1 MSSRY
6 PYKWTAYKRRRLVCL
21 LLVGLLPALGGKAQS
36 LISIKDTA
44 TMMPIGRQ
52 LEVLRADSTH
62 APDTATVMHNPLFRP
77 STKDIPNFTEYNIHH
92 WLRFS
97 ATNQTDVG
105 TLFLTVQ
112 TPILPDVRLYK
123 VNGGHLQL
131 LSRTGARYPFYERE
145 ITDVNFV
152 FNLELPP
159 GDTAQYYLSVLSDR
173 NLVMPVLVGT
183 RYAMEDASDTNVFTI
198 GTYFGILLVIF
209 FYNLFIY
216 FSVNDRSYLTY
227 IVYIF
232 FLGMS
237 QLTSSGFGFRY
248 LWPYHPEL
256 NQYILVFFSN
266 MVCITAIIFAVD
278 FLQIRKYTPRVMWA
292 VGYFLASYTL
302 AIGAN
307 LLGYNKFS
315 INVLNINALL
325 MGVML
330 IPASAYIAMKGF
342 RTAYFYLV
350 AWTLVFLGLIAW
362 SLKNYGIIPSNQFTN
377 YILYIGSSLEAI
389 LLSIALGDKINVLK
403 REKQQSQEQA
413 LEISQENERLV
424 REQNLILEAK
434 VHERTVELED
444 TNRNLND
451 TLEHLKA
458 TQSQLVE
465 SEKMASL
472 GVLTAGIA
480 HEINNPINF
489 VKSNIKPLQLDIQDL
504 WEVINMYEKIDPADD
519 LESQVYRISAY
530 KQKIDMSYIREEIV
544 SLLQGIEDGATRTA
558 EIVKGLRTFSRLDET
573 ELKKVNLFEGLDSTL
588 VLLRSSMPVNI
599 QVIRNYEIVPSVEC
613 FPGKLNQVFMNIMG
627 NAVYAMEKKHSG
639 EPEYLTVGTYLYDMD
654 HVAVR
659 IADTGMGMPDSVKE
673 KIFDPFFTTKEIGEG
688 TGLGLSI
695 VFSII
700 EKHKGKIIVHS
711 TMGAGTEFLI
721 ILPIVHPSN

>member
-1 MSSRY
+1 MACGWRHGM
-6 PYKWTAYKRRRLVCL
+6 WL
-21 LLVGLLPALGGKAQS
+21 LLLALLPALRGKTQS
-36 LISIKDTA
+36 LVTIKDTA
-44 TMMPIGRQ
+44 AMAPIGRH
-52 LEVLRADSTH
+52 LEVLLSDSTH
-62 APDTATVMHNPLFRP
+62 SPDTATVMGSSLFRP
-77 STKDIPNFTEYNIHH
+77 SSKDIPNFTEYDIHH

-97 ATNQTDVG
+97 VTNQTDIT
-105 TLFLTVQ
+105 TLYLTIQ

-123 VNGGHLQL
+123 VMGKHLQL
-131 LSRTGARYPFYERE
+131 MSRTGSRYPFYDRE
-145 ITDVNFV
+145 VTDVNFT
-152 FNLELPP
+152 FNLHLLR
-159 GDTAQYYLSVLSDR
+159 GDTAQYYLSILSDR
-173 NLVMPVLVGT
+173 NLVLPILIGT
-183 RYAMEDASDTNVFTI
+183 RAAIEDASDTNVFTI

-248 LWPYHPEL
+248 IWPHYPEL
-256 NQYILVFFSN
+256 NEYILVFFSN

-292 VGYFLASYTL
+292 VGYFIASYTL

-315 INVLNINALL
+315 INVLNINAIL

-330 IPASAYIAMKGF
+330 IPASAYIAQKGF

-350 AWTLVFLGLIAW
+350 AWTLLFLGLIAW
-362 SLKNYGIIPSNQFTN
+362 SLKNYGILPSNQFTN
-377 YILYIGSSLEAI
+377 YVLYIGSSLEAI

-403 REKQQSQEQA
+403 KEKQVSQEQA
-413 LEISQENERLV
+413 LEISLENERLV
-424 REQNLILEAK
+424 REQNLLLEAK
-434 VHERTVELED
+434 VHERTMELEE
-444 TNRNLND
+444 TNRSLND
-451 TLEHLKA
+451 TLEHLKS

-465 SEKMASL
+465 AEKMASL

-504 WEVINMYEKIDPADD
+504 WEVIGLYEKIDPSED
-519 LESQVYRISAY
+519 LEDQILRISAY
-530 KQKIDMSYIREEIV
+530 KKKVDMAYIREEMV

-558 EIVKGLRTFSRLDET
+558 EIVRGLRTFSRLDET
-573 ELKKVNLFEGLDSTL
+573 ELKKVHLHEGLDSTL

-599 QVIRNYEIVPSVEC
+599 QINRHYETIPSVEC

-627 NAVYAMEKKHSG
+627 NAVYAMDKKHSG
-639 EPEYLTVGTYLYDMD
+639 VSEYLTVGTYLYDHD
-654 HVAVR
+654 HVAVS
-659 IADTGMGMPDSVKE
+659 IADTGTGMPDSVKE

-700 EKHKGKIIVHS
+700 EKHKGKIIVNS
-711 TMGAGTEFLI
+711 SLGAGTEFVI

>member
-1 MSSRY
+1 MSLKFRY
-6 PYKWTAYKRRRLVCL
+6 SVLVL
-21 LLVGLLPALGGKAQS
+21 LIALAPVPGVKAQN
-36 LISIKDTA
+36 LVRVGDTA
-44 TMMPIGRQ
+44 TLKPIGRQ
-52 LEVLRADSTH
+52 IEVLRSDSTH
-62 APDTATVMHNPLFRP
+62 SPDTATVMKSQLFQP
-77 STKDIPNFTEYNIHH
+77 SNREIPNFTEYNIHH
-92 WLRFS
+92 WLRFTV
-97 ATNQTDVG
+97 TNQTNVY
-105 TLFLTVQ
+105 TLFLTIQ
-112 TPILPDVRLYK
+112 TPILPDIRLYK
-123 VNGGHLQL
+123 VNDGHLRL
-131 LSRTGARYPFYERE
+131 MAMGGARYPFYQRE
-145 ITDVNFV
+145 VTDVNFT
-152 FNLELPP
+152 FNLQLRP
-159 GDTAQYYLSVLSDR
+159 GDTAQYYISIISDR
-173 NLVMPVLVGT
+173 NLVMPMLVGT
-183 RYAMEDASDTNVFTI
+183 RAAIDEASDNNVFTI

-209 FYNLFIY
+209 FYNLFLY

-248 LWPYHPEL
+248 IWPYHPAW

-278 FLQIRKYTPRVMWA
+278 FLQIRKYTPKVMWA
-292 VGYFLASYTL
+292 VGYFLTTYTF

-315 INVLNINALL
+315 INILNINGIL
-325 MGVML
+325 MGIML
-330 IPASAYIAMKGF
+330 IPASAYIAKKGF

-350 AWTLVFLGLIAW
+350 AWSLVFLGLIAW
-362 SLKNYGIIPSNQFTN
+362 ALKNYGVIPSNQLTN
-377 YILYIGSSLEAI
+377 YVLYIGSSLEAI

-403 REKQQSQEQA
+403 KEKQLSQEQA
-413 LEISQENERLV
+413 LEISLENERLV
-424 REQNLILEAK
+424 REQNLILEAR
-434 VHERTVELED
+434 VHERTIELED
-444 TNRNLND
+444 TNRSLND
-451 TLEHLKA
+451 TVENLKA

-465 SEKMASL
+465 AEKMASL

-504 WEVINMYEKIDPADD
+504 WEVIHMYERMDLSED
-519 LESQVYRISAY
+519 LESQIYRISAY
-530 KQKIDMSYIREEIV
+530 KKKVDLAYIKEEIV
-544 SLLQGIEDGATRTA
+544 SLLQGIEDGAIRTA

-599 QVIRNYEIVPSVEC
+599 NIVRNYEIVPSVEC
-613 FPGKLNQVFMNIMG
+613 FPGKLNQVFMNIMA
-627 NAVYAMEKKHSG
+627 NAVYAMDKKHSG
-639 EPEYLTVGTYLYDMD
+639 QPEYLTVGTYLYDQD

-659 IADTGMGMPDSVKE
+659 IADTGIGMPESVKE

-700 EKHKGKIIVHS
+700 EKHKGKVIVNS
-711 TMGAGTEFLI
+711 TLGVGTEFLI
-721 ILPIVHPSN
+721 ILPIVHPSNQRGNE